1 MDKILIA
8 WLEHY
13 SGTTV
18 TLDTTFNK
26 LNFDVFDEAMT
37 VDFVHNQFHCN
48 VNVNHIWFTTVREL
62 VNAISAS
69 T

>member
-1 MDKILIA
+1 MDKILIT

-18 TLDTTFNK
+18 TLDTTFNE

-37 VDFVHNQFHCN
+37 VDFVNNQFNCN
-48 VNVNHIWFTTVREL
+48 ANINHIWFTTVREL
-62 VNAISAS
+62 VNVISTS

>member
-1 MDKILIA
+1 MDQILIA
-8 WLEHY
+8 WLENY
-13 SGTTV
+13 SGTIV
-18 TLDTTFNK
+18 TLDTTFNE

-48 VNVNHIWFTTVREL
+48 VNIDHIWFATVREL
-62 VNAISAS
+62 VNVISAS